1 MTDGIKYV
9 FLAGGLFIAASG
21 SGLTAAPLDH
31 LRQLVS
37 QKTWT
42 EARPQQMA
50 ARQLHEVTAEIWT
63 AAFQHQIDTVGRLE
77 IPARDKPYYLDGP
90 LVLPSGTTLIADRSA
105 EIRLVP
111 GTNTCMVRNANLIGF
126 HDRPVPADCQPD
138 QDITIEGGNWTTTLA
153 TTPEALQGN
162 VRGSSGQTNAVP
174 GTHGVILLHNVRGV
188 QIRNITIRASRPFG
202 VHLGNVHNFVVDGLR
217 LDHHQ
222 RDGVHVSGPATGGLI
237 RNVHGISRDD
247 PVALTAWDWRQYAPS
262 FGPIERIVIEE
273 ITGSPPGA
281 STNNAIRLLPGVK
294 EFADGSRLDCPIR
307 EVTLR
312 RITDITEFK
321 CYDQPNLE
329 VPAGTDAS
337 AGVGRLEQI
346 RFEDLTMH
354 RPGTIEVHA
363 DTDGLTIDGVTLTV
377 EPPPSWQLLA
387 IGPKSQTYKG
397 RQTDPAR
404 WREIFSPDRDCT
416 VRNVSISGVRLAG
429 SSVDLPL
436 DRLVKVIELESN
448 PNYPHT
454 TPKGGTGRGHWV
466 R

>member
-21 SGLTAAPLDH
+21 SGLTAAPLDQ

-138 QDITIEGGNWTTTLA
+138 QDITIEGGIWTTTLA
-153 TTPEALQGN
+153 ATPKAPQGN

-188 QIRNITIRASRPFG
+188 QTGISPFVQAGRSACISGTSTTSLSTASGSTTTSATACMCRGRQRVGSFATCTGSRGTIR
-202 VHLGNVHNFVVDGLR
+202 
-217 LDHHQ
+217 
-222 RDGVHVSGPATGGLI
+222 
-237 RNVHGISRDD
+237 
-247 PVALTAWDWRQYAPS
+247 
-262 FGPIERIVIEE
+262 
-273 ITGSPPGA
+273 
-281 STNNAIRLLPGVK
+281 LP
-294 EFADGSRLDCPIR
+294 
-307 EVTLR
+307 
-312 RITDITEFK
+312 
-321 CYDQPNLE
+321 
-329 VPAGTDAS
+329 
-337 AGVGRLEQI
+337 
-346 RFEDLTMH
+346 
-354 RPGTIEVHA
+354 
-363 DTDGLTIDGVTLTV
+363 
-377 EPPPSWQLLA
+377 
-387 IGPKSQTYKG
+387 
-397 RQTDPAR
+397 
-404 WREIFSPDRDCT
+404 
-416 VRNVSISGVRLAG
+416 
-429 SSVDLPL
+429 
-436 DRLVKVIELESN
+436 
-448 PNYPHT
+448 
-454 TPKGGTGRGHWV
+454 
-466 R
+466 